1 MGGLGRPRCCLPPLS
16 PFFAPLFWGSQAWGH
31 PGSISEAEGER
42 CPALPWL
49 RALPSTLPGR
59 PAPMWHRSGPI
70 SSIFLD
76 VEFVSLRLH
85 PRSRTAL
92 SLLRPA
98 PRPYFSRGYGG
109 DKGSGW
115 VGARGPCQLRVQRC
129 QTRVTHQ
136 GLGAPE
142 GGRGTRSLLNGSLV
156 PAAPAGHVSRPVPGP
171 RGHRCP
177 RAPQLSRHPH
187 PKAGMGP
194 NLGHP

>member
-16 PFFAPLFWGSQAWGH
+16 PFFAPLFWGSQGWGH

-85 PRSRTAL
+85 PRSRTAP

-109 DKGSGW
+109 TKALAGW
-115 VGARGPCQLRVQRC
+115 
-129 QTRVTHQ
+129 
-136 GLGAPE
+136 
-142 GGRGTRSLLNGSLV
+142 GRGDHASCAYSGAKPESPTRDSE
-156 PAAPAGHVSRPVPGP
+156 R
-171 RGHRCP
+171 
-177 RAPQLSRHPH
+177 
-187 PKAGMGP
+187 PKAAAAHGAS
-194 NLGHP
+194 